1 MRVNREETE
10 TLFTAEQ
17 HGHVAIVQL
26 RENLVR
32 NFTDLNLKEGLFR
45 FLHDAEKDETVRVFL
60 IIGSPDKISAQEM
73 IDLYGEWMD
82 SVAGINQVTRVYN
95 SINQVIMMLRSMT
108 KMVVYADSGDI
119 IALFLSIAM
128 ACDYRIVDE
137 KTYFRF
143 PTHALGMI
151 PKGGGLFFL
160 SSVIGKG
167 RTMELMLTGRAISA
181 REALTM
187 GIVDRVAPS
196 GQVERQA
203 LAIADGIGQ
212 KPLSLTTGL
221 KKLLNYPSSDL
232 GAFLEAENTLL
243 LDCLRRDEFQECLG
257 KCL

>member
-1 MRVNREETE
+1 MSVNREEA
-10 TLFTAEQ
+10 LFAAEQ
-17 HGHVAIVQL
+17 HGHVAVIRL
-26 RENLVR
+26 KENLVR

-60 IIGSPDKISAQEM
+60 IIGNPEKISPQE
-73 IDLYGEWMD
+73 IVALYSEWMS

-95 SINQVIMMLRSMT
+95 SINQVIMMLRRMT

-119 IALFLSIAM
+119 IALFLSLSM

-137 KTYFRF
+137 KTCFRF
-143 PTHALGMI
+143 PSHALGLI

-167 RTMELMLTGRAISA
+167 RTMELMLSGRDITAQ
-181 REALTM
+181 EALTM

-196 GQVERQA
+196 GEVEQQA
-203 LAIADGIGQ
+203 LTIADGIGQ
-212 KPLSLTTGL
+212 KPMSLTIGL
-221 KKLLNYPSSDL
+221 KKLLNFTSTDL
-232 GAFLEAENTLL
+232 AAFLEAENTLL
-243 LDCLRRDEFQECLG
+243 LDCLRKDEFQECLG

>member
-1 MRVNREETE
+1 MSVNREEA
-10 TLFTAEQ
+10 LFAAEQ
-17 HGHVAIVQL
+17 HGHVAVIRL
-26 RENLVR
+26 KKSLVR

-45 FLHDAEKDETVRVFL
+45 YLHDAEKDPTVRVFL
-60 IIGSPDKISAQEM
+60 IIGNPEKITARE
-73 IDLYGEWMD
+73 IIGLYGEWMS

-95 SINQVIMMLRSMT
+95 SINQVIMMLRRMT

-119 IALFLSIAM
+119 IALFLSISM

-137 KTYFRF
+137 KTCFRF

-160 SSVIGKG
+160 ASMIGKS
-167 RTMELMLTGRAISA
+167 RTMEVMLSGKDITAQ
-181 REALTM
+181 EALTM
-187 GIVDRVAPS
+187 GIVDRVVPS
-196 GQVERQA
+196 GQMEGQA

-221 KKLLNYPSSDL
+221 KKLLNFPSADL
-232 GAFLEAENTLL
+232 ASFLEAENTLL
-243 LDCLRRDEFQECLG
+243 LDCLRKEEFQECLG